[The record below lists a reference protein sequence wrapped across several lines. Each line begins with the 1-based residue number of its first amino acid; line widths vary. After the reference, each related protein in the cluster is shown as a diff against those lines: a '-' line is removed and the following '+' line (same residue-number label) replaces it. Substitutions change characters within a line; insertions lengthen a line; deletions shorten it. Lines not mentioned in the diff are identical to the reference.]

1 MTPLRMML
9 VVLAVAA
16 GVIVSYTL
24 FLDNSTLKLP
34 LLVSALA
41 VQAIS
46 LGILGFALAGT
57 AVRVAQSGR
66 SGLGIATAFGGGLC
80 VLVAAGSL
88 AGAIVL
94 GILAAAA

>member
-16 GVIVSYTL
+16 GVIVTYTL
-24 FLDNSTLKLP
+24 FLDSSTLKLP

-41 VQAIS
+41 VLAIA

-57 AVRVAQSGR
+57 AVRVSQSGR
-66 SGLGIATAFGGGLC
+66 AGLGITTAFVGGLC

-94 GILAAAA
+94 GILAAAS